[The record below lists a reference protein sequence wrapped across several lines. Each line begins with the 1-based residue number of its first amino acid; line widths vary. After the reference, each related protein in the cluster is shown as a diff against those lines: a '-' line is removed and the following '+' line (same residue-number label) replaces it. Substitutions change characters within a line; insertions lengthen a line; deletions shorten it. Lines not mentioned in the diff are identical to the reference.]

1 MKIYE
6 DMRNVGFISIIN
18 SIINSKLMGLD
29 LKLIYK
35 DGFLL
40 QK

>member
-1 MKIYE
+1 
-6 DMRNVGFISIIN
+6 
-18 SIINSKLMGLD
+18 MGLD

>member
-6 DMRNVGFISIIN
+6 DMWNVGFIFIIN
-18 SIINSKLMGLD
+18 FIINSKLMGFD

-35 DGFLL
+35 DGFLF
-40 QK
+40 